1 MGYGAGTDSWPEDNR
16 TDWSLESIYQL
27 LVYSTMY
34 YKDWSNRFPM
44 RLEEILRKKKD
55 PMKTMGVQG
64 REMVTGFKGK
74 IYDPPQCGL
83 DSRIRNA

>member
-34 YKDWSNRFPM
+34 YKGTCPEFTLSCS
-44 RLEEILRKKKD
+44 LH
-55 PMKTMGVQG
+55 
-64 REMVTGFKGK
+64 GFD
-74 IYDPPQCGL
+74 IACCSDLYD
-83 DSRIRNA
+83 DV